1 MRLVKS
7 IGVVALIAAITIISS
22 GSRFAHADTL
32 EQALASL
39 LESSDRVA
47 AAQQN
52 LQANRDSIDE
62 ALSAYYPK
70 AAITGDVGYEYTDSP
85 SLRDD
90 DESPLSTDREGVAL
104 TVTQNI
110 WDGWRREAGVD
121 IARLNEEVAGLGLG
135 TTVQDVL
142 FEAIT
147 AYHEVLRQTRLIE
160 IAKSDEDNLQVQ
172 LQLEDERVQRGSGI
186 TVDVLQAKSRLQLA
200 KERRVAF
207 EGRLQQAV
215 ARYQRVY
222 SATPDV
228 ADLVDPVPP
237 IGLLPPDIDNAVALA
252 LDDNPAL
259 RASERGIDIAGQ
271 ERIAARSEFFPRL
284 DLVGTAG
291 YDHDVD
297 GVEGYRENYSV
308 VVRVTWEFFS
318 GFATRARVKRAAS
331 IYNQRMSE
339 FNDAG
344 RQVTEEV
351 RLAWENLE
359 TSKARVALLQNAVNI
374 AEEVYAARQ
383 RLREA
388 GQESSINV
396 LDSLSELKTAQI
408 NFVDASY
415 NARLSVYRVLR
426 AVGHL
431 RPQDMGL
438 EEPVLTVSQ

>member
-1 MRLVKS
+1 MGALSFLVMALAPVG
-7 IGVVALIAAITIISS
+7 IGDARAE
-22 GSRFAHADTL
+22 TL
-32 EQALASL
+32 EQALSGL
-39 LESSDRVA
+39 LQSSDRVA
-47 AAQQN
+47 AAQLN
-52 LQANRDSIDE
+52 LQANTEGIDE

-70 AAITGDVGYEYTDSP
+70 AAVIGDVGYEYTNSP

-90 DESPLSTDREGVAL
+90 GDAPFSTAREGVAL

-121 IARLNEEVAGLGLG
+121 VARLNEEVAGLSLG
-135 TTVQDVL
+135 ATMQDVL

-160 IAKSDEDNLQVQ
+160 IARSDEENLQVQ

-215 ARYQRVY
+215 ARYQQVY
-222 SATPDV
+222 SVAPNV
-228 ADLVDPVPP
+228 ADLVDPIPP
-237 IGLLPPDIDNAVALA
+237 IALLPQDVDSAVMAA
-252 LDDNPAL
+252 KEDNPAL
-259 RASERGIDIAGQ
+259 GASERGISIASQ
-271 ERIAARSEFFPRL
+271 ERIAARSDFFPRF
-284 DLVGTAG
+284 DVVGSAG
-291 YDHDVD
+291 YDNDVD

-308 VVRVTWEFFS
+308 VLRVTWEFFS
-318 GFATRARVKRAAS
+318 GFATQSRVKRAAAV
-331 IYNQRMSE
+331 YNQRMSE

-344 RQVTEEV
+344 RRVTEEV
-351 RLAWENLE
+351 HLAWENLE
-359 TSKARVALLQNAVNI
+359 TSKERVELLQNAVNI
-374 AEEVYAARQ
+374 AEEVYEARQ

-426 AVGHL
+426 AIGHL

-438 EEPVLTVSQ
+438 DDPEMTIIQ